1 MRLTTSDLYESS
13 FLHCAGAQLSDVW
26 NEQSKA
32 STVIFVFDD
41 SQLSDGRLEEL
52 QKSYH
57 NGTATVNLAEYRHSL
72 ESLKDVMFRLIRKE
86 NQTHR
91 RNKHV
96 QSDRSNQK

>member
-26 NEQSKA
+26 NECHKA

-41 SQLSDGRLEEL
+41 GQLSDGRLEEL

-57 NGTATVNLAEYRHSL
+57 NGTATVNLAKYRHSL

-91 RNKHV
+91 RTRNVK
-96 QSDRSNQK
+96 SDRSNQN

>member
-26 NEQSKA
+26 NEHHKA
-32 STVIFVFDD
+32 SVIFVFDD
-41 SQLSDGRLEEL
+41 GQLSDGRLEEL

-57 NGTATVNLAEYRHSL
+57 NGTATVNLAKYRHSL

-91 RNKHV
+91 RTRNAKPN
-96 QSDRSNQK
+96 RSYQN